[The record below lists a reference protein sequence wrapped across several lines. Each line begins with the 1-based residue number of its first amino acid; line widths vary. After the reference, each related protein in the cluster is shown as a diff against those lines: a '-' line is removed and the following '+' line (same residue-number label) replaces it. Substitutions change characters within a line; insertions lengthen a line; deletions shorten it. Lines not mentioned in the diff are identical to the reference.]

1 MVNQATWT
9 RTINGTVK
17 ESVIDH
23 IYLANPL
30 SISKLT
36 YEWQTFTDH
45 ALVIFSLNQDLSR
58 PSTTWKRDWRKYSK
72 DILLAKLQ
80 EFDWDLK
87 SDLVQDYWNEFETQL
102 VGVADEIVPY
112 KLFEFKTVVEPIPA
126 MIKHKINERRRLLKS
141 NKHYTTVIKT
151 ERIKVLNKD
160 IKSHFNIQKN
170 TYQMT
175 LII

>member
-1 MVNQATWT
+1 M
-9 RTINGTVK
+9 
-17 ESVIDH
+17 
-23 IYLANPL
+23 
-30 SISKLT
+30 KLR
-36 YEWQTFTDH
+36 E
-45 ALVIFSLNQDLSR
+45 L
-58 PSTTWKRDWRKYSK
+58 
-72 DILLAKLQ
+72 
-80 EFDWDLK
+80 DWDLK

-160 IKSHFNIQKN
+160 IKSNFNNAKASKVRRSIQPGN
-170 TYQMT
+170 TSSLWKAIKT
-175 LII
+175 AKDLNTDVGHDI